1 MVQRRPDYD
10 PAEVA
15 RRSFEVLTAAGKAAG
30 VALETGRGR

>member
-15 RRSFEVLTAAGKAAG
+15 RRSFKVLVAAEQESG
-30 VALETGRGR
+30 VSLIHR